1 LHTFRWIGGNEDP
14 VIFDYVFNSAKFSPN
29 GANRT
34 YYANPRVDLLID
46 QARGEPDQ
54 SVRKQIYAEIQQL
67 LAEDLPYINL
77 WYFENVMVHNR
88 RVRNVTL
95 NPPGNYD
102 FLKTAEL
109 LP

>member
-1 LHTFRWIGGNEDP
+1 MD
-14 VIFDYVFNSAKFSPN
+14 A
-29 GANRT
+29 
-34 YYANPRVDLLID
+34 LIE

-54 SVRKQIYAEIQQL
+54 NARKQIYAEIQRI

-77 WYFENVMVHNR
+77 WYLDNVMVHNK
-88 RVRNVTL
+88 RVQNLTL

-109 LP
+109 VP

>member
-1 LHTFRWIGGNEDP
+1 
-14 VIFDYVFNSAKFSPN
+14 
-29 GANRT
+29 
-34 YYANPRVDLLID
+34 
-46 QARGEPDQ
+46 
-54 SVRKQIYAEIQQL
+54 VRKQIYAEIQQL